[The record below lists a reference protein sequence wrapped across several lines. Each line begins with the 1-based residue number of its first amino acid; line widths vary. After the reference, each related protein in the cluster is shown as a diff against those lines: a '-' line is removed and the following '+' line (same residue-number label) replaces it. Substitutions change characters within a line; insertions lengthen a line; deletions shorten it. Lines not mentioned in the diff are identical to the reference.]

1 MIRFI
6 PFLLFLFA
14 LIAFSRATNGQSF
27 IHPGILHSREDLVRM
42 RAAVKAENEPVF
54 SGYWVFAKDPHS
66 QYTYK
71 IKGPL
76 DTVSRNPTVG
86 QGIYDSDANA
96 AHQNAL
102 MWAITGDNRYAQKAI
117 EIINLW
123 SATLKSIRGRD
134 AVLMAG
140 LGPFKMVN
148 AAEIIRY
155 TNAGWSEGD
164 IINTERHF
172 KEVIYPVIKDYAPF
186 ANGNWDAAALKTSMA
201 IGVFCNDRFIF
212 EDALRYYTKGGG
224 NGSISNYVINENGQ
238 IQESGRDQPHSQ
250 LGIGMLAE
258 CCAIAWNQGLDLYG
272 FKDNRLLKGFEY
284 TAKYNLG
291 NDDMPFQE
299 WLDRTGKYH
308 HYKISDK
315 GRGSLRPLY
324 EQVYAH
330 YVGLKQLRAPYI
342 EAAVKKVRP
351 EGAGH
356 PGADHPGF
364 GTLFFAGE
372 GLKKGEEEKKADIRS
387 FAPGGLIAS
396 GTGQRIE
403 LEWVAA
409 AFPCTYSIQRSSDP
423 HGAFRTIAKGLIAN
437 RFVDKSVLPGKVYYY
452 TVTGERAGKQSQ
464 SSFPQQAMAGLPAG
478 WLQKDVGNVKG
489 GKTFF
494 DGEHFSIEA
503 FGSGIG
509 ESSDSFH
516 YTYLAFKG
524 INNLSVRIHAQPTS
538 QFSMVGLMLRS
549 DTSHH
554 ARFAALTLYPGKTAQ
569 IEEPEWHTRLE
580 TRERTAGKTRTA
592 GKSSILSAPAVTF
605 GRLTGYYWL
614 KLERQSQQ
622 LVAYASDNG
631 NNFIEIGRT
640 DYPFDNKSLIGIT
653 VSSGMPNSTRVTIDN
668 IKINGK
674 QLAAGN

>member
-1 MIRFI
+1 MRFI
-6 PFLLFLFA
+6 PFLVFSFA
-14 LIAFSRATNGQSF
+14 LLTLSQAASGQSF
-27 IHPGILHSREDLVRM
+27 IHPGILHSPEDLARM
-42 RAAVKAENEPVF
+42 KVAIQAQKEPVF
-54 SGYWVFAKDPHS
+54 SGYQIFEKDPYS

-96 AHQNAL
+96 AHQNAI
-102 MWAITGDNRYAQKAI
+102 MWVVTGDNRYAQKAM
-117 EIINLW
+117 EIINSW
-123 SATLKSIRGRD
+123 SATLKAIRGRD

-155 TNAGWSEGD
+155 TNAGWSNAD
-164 IINTERHF
+164 IKNAETHF

-186 ANGNWDAAALKTSMA
+186 ANGNWDAAALKTAMA
-201 IGVFCNDRFIF
+201 IGVFCNDRAIF

-224 NGSISNYVINENGQ
+224 NGSILNYVINKNGQ

-272 FKDNRLLKGFEY
+272 FDDNRLLKGFEY

-308 HYKISDK
+308 HYTISDK

-330 YVGLKQLRAPYI
+330 YVGLKQLKAPYVK
-342 EAAVKKVRP
+342 AAVKKIRP

-364 GTLFFAGE
+364 GTLFFAGD
-372 GLKKGEEEKKADIRS
+372 GLKKGTEEKNVNIRS

-396 GTGQRIE
+396 GTRQRIE

-409 AFPCTYSIQRSSDP
+409 AFPCTYSVQRSSDP
-423 HGAFRTIAKGLIAN
+423 HGIFRTIAKGLIAN
-437 RFVDKSVLPGKVYYY
+437 RFIDKSVMPGKLYYY
-452 TVTGERAGKQSQ
+452 TIIEERAGKQSQ
-464 SSFPQQAMAGLPAG
+464 AAFPQQAMAGLPVG
-478 WLQKDVGNVKG
+478 WSQKDVGNVKG

-494 DGEHFSIEA
+494 DGISLNIDA

-509 ESSDSFH
+509 ESSDNFH
-516 YTYLAFKG
+516 YTYLPFKG
-524 INNLSVRIHAQPTS
+524 VNNLSVRIHAQPTS
-538 QFSMVGLMLRS
+538 QFSMIGLMLRG
-549 DTSHH
+549 DTSYN
-554 ARFAALTLYPGKTAQ
+554 ARFAALTLYPGKTAR

-580 TRERTAGKTRTA
+580 TRELTAGKTRLA
-592 GKSSILSAPAVTF
+592 GKGNILSAPAATF

-614 KLERQSQQ
+614 KLERKDRQ
-622 LVAYASDNG
+622 LVAYTSDNG
-631 NNFIEIGRT
+631 NSWIEIGRSHR
-640 DYPFDNKSLIGIT
+640 PFDDQSLIGIA
-653 VSSGMPNSTRVTIDN
+653 VSSGMPNSTHVSIDN
-668 IKINGK
+668 VKINGK
-674 QLAAGN
+674 QLPVK

>member
-1 MIRFI
+1 MRFI
-6 PFLLFLFA
+6 PFLLFSLALFT
-14 LIAFSRATNGQSF
+14 FSQAVYGQSF
-27 IHPGILHSREDLVRM
+27 IHPGILHSRDDLARM
-42 RAAVKAENEPVF
+42 KAAIQERKEPVF
-54 SGYWVFAKDPHS
+54 SGYGVFAKDPYS
-66 QYTYK
+66 QYTYQ

-76 DTVSRNPTVG
+76 DTVSRNPTAG

-96 AHQNAL
+96 AHQNAI
-102 MWAITGDNRYAQKAI
+102 MWTITGDNRYAQKAI
-117 EIINLW
+117 EIINSW
-123 SATLKSIRGRD
+123 STRLKAIRGRD

-155 TNAGWSEGD
+155 TNAGWSNAD
-164 IINTERHF
+164 IARTETHF
-172 KEVIYPVIKDYAPF
+172 KEVVYPVIKNYAPF
-186 ANGNWDAAALKTSMA
+186 ANGNWDAAALKTAMA
-201 IGVFCNDRFIF
+201 IGVFCNDRAIF

-224 NGSISNYVINENGQ
+224 NGSILNYVINKNGQ
-238 IQESGRDQPHSQ
+238 VQESGRDQPHSQ

-272 FKDNRLLKGFEY
+272 FEDNRLLKGFEY

-308 HYKISDK
+308 HYTISDK

-330 YVGLKQLRAPYI
+330 YVGVKQLKAPYV
-342 EAAVKKVRP
+342 EAAVKKIRP

-364 GTLFFAGE
+364 GTLFFAGD
-372 GLKKGEEEKKADIRS
+372 GLKGKGEKKVNIRS
-387 FAPGGLIAS
+387 FAPGGLIAL

-409 AFPCTYSIQRSSDP
+409 AFPCTYSVQRSSAP
-423 HGAFRTIAKGLIAN
+423 NEIFQTITNGLTVN
-437 RFVDKSVLPGKVYYY
+437 RFVDKNVLPGKLYYY
-452 TVTGERAGKQSQ
+452 TVTEESAGKQSQ
-464 SSFPQQAMAGLPAG
+464 PAFPQRAVAGLPAG
-478 WLQKDVGNVKG
+478 WLQKDVGGVKV

-494 DGEHFSIEA
+494 DGEYFSIEA

-509 ESSDSFH
+509 ASSDSLH
-516 YTYLAFKG
+516 YTYLPFKG
-524 INNLSVRIHAQPTS
+524 ISNLSVRIHAQPTS
-538 QFSMVGLMLRS
+538 QFSMIGLMLRS
-549 DTSHH
+549 DTSNNS
-554 ARFAALTLYPGKTAQ
+554 RFAALTLYPGKTAQ

-580 TRERTAGKTRTA
+580 TRERTAGKTILA
-592 GKSSILSAPAVTF
+592 AKGSILSVPAVTF

-614 KLERQSQQ
+614 KLERKGRQ

-631 NNFIEIGRT
+631 SSWVEIGRT
-640 DYPFDNKSLIGIT
+640 GQPFDDQALIGIA
-653 VSSGMPNSTRVTIDN
+653 VSSGMPNSTRVIIDN

-674 QLAAGN
+674 

>member
-1 MIRFI
+1 MRLI
-6 PFLLFLFA
+6 PFLLFLLA
-14 LIAFSRATNGQSF
+14 LFTLSQEVNGQSF
-27 IHPGILHSREDLVRM
+27 IHPGILHSREDLARM
-42 RAAVKAENEPVF
+42 KAAIQTRKEPVF
-54 SGYWVFAKDPHS
+54 SGYAVFAKDQYS
-66 QYTYK
+66 QYSYK

-96 AHQNAL
+96 AHQNAI
-102 MWAITGDNRYAQKAI
+102 MWTITGDNRYAQKAI
-117 EIINLW
+117 EIINSW
-123 SATLKSIRGRD
+123 AATLKAIGGRD

-148 AAEIIRY
+148 AAELIRY
-155 TNAGWSEGD
+155 TNAGWSNAD
-164 IINTERHF
+164 IAKAEKHF

-186 ANGNWDAAALKTSMA
+186 ANGNWDAAALKTAMA
-201 IGVFCNDRFIF
+201 IGVFCNDRAIF

-224 NGSISNYVINENGQ
+224 NGSILNYVINKNGQ

-258 CCAIAWNQGLDLYG
+258 CCAIAWNQGLDLYS
-272 FKDNRLLKGFEY
+272 FEDNRLLRGFEY

-291 NDDMPFQE
+291 NDGMPFQE

-308 HYKISDK
+308 HYTISDK

-330 YVGLKQLRAPYI
+330 YAGVKQLKAPYV
-342 EAAVKKVRP
+342 EAAVKKIRP

-364 GTLFFAGE
+364 GTLFFAGD
-372 GLKKGEEEKKADIRS
+372 GLKGKGEKKVNIRS
-387 FAPGGLIAS
+387 FAPGGLIAL
-396 GTGQRIE
+396 GTNQHIE

-409 AFPCTYSIQRSSDP
+409 AFPCTYSVQRSSAP
-423 HGAFRTIAKGLIAN
+423 HGRFQTITNGLTVN
-437 RFVDKSVLPGKVYYY
+437 RFVDKNVLPGKLYYY
-452 TVTGERAGKQSQ
+452 TVTEERAGKQSQ
-464 SSFPQQAMAGLPAG
+464 PAFPQQAMAGLPAG
-478 WLQKDVGNVKG
+478 WLQKDVGSIKG

-509 ESSDSFH
+509 ASSDSFH
-516 YTYLAFKG
+516 YNYLPFKG

-538 QFSMVGLMLRS
+538 QFSMIGLMLRS
-549 DTSHH
+549 DTSNNS
-554 ARFAALTLYPGKTAQ
+554 RFAALTLYPGKTAQ

-580 TRERTAGKTRTA
+580 TREQTADKTILA
-592 GKSSILSAPAVTF
+592 AKGSILSAPAVTF

-614 KLERQSQQ
+614 KLERKGRQ

-631 NNFIEIGRT
+631 SSWMEIGRT
-640 DYPFDNKSLIGIT
+640 SQLFDDQSLIGIA
-653 VSSGMPNSTRVTIDN
+653 VSSGMPNATSVTIDN

-674 QLAAGN
+674 

>member
-1 MIRFI
+1 MTRFI
-6 PFLLFLFA
+6 PFILFSLALFA
-14 LIAFSRATNGQSF
+14 FSQVINGQVF
-27 IHPGILHSREDLVRM
+27 IHPGILHGREDLARM
-42 RAAVKAENEPVF
+42 KAAIEAEKEPVF
-54 SGYWVFAKDPHS
+54 SGYGVFAKDPYS
-66 QYTYK
+66 QYTYQ

-96 AHQNAL
+96 AHQNAI
-102 MWAITGDNRYAQKAI
+102 MWTITGDNRYAQKAI
-117 EIINLW
+117 EIINSW
-123 SATLKSIRGRD
+123 SATLKAIRGRD

-155 TNAGWSEGD
+155 TNAGWSNAD
-164 IINTERHF
+164 IARAEKHF

-186 ANGNWDAAALKTSMA
+186 ANGNWDAAALKTAMA
-201 IGVFCNDRFIF
+201 IGVFCNDRAIF
-212 EDALRYYTKGGG
+212 DDALRYYAKGGG
-224 NGSISNYVINENGQ
+224 NGSILNYVINENGQ
-238 IQESGRDQPHSQ
+238 VQESGRDQPHSQ

-272 FKDNRLLKGFEY
+272 FEDSRLLKGFEY

-308 HYKISDK
+308 HYAISDK

-324 EQVYAH
+324 EQVYVH
-330 YVGLKQLRAPYI
+330 YVRVKRLKAPYV
-342 EAAVKKVRP
+342 EAAVKKIRP

-364 GTLFFAGE
+364 GTLFFAGG
-372 GLKKGEEEKKADIRS
+372 GLQKGEEEKKVDIRS

-396 GTGQRIE
+396 GTERRIE
-403 LEWVAA
+403 LEWIAA
-409 AFPCTYSIQRSSDP
+409 AFPCTYSVQRSSAP
-423 HGAFRTIAKGLIAN
+423 NGIFRTIAKGLTVS
-437 RFVDKSVLPGKVYYY
+437 RFVDESVLAGRLYYY
-452 TVTGERAGKQSQ
+452 TVTEERKGQQSQ

-478 WLQKDVGNVKG
+478 WLQKDVGNVKA

-494 DGEHFSIEA
+494 DGEHFSIKA

-509 ESSDSFH
+509 VSSDSFQ
-516 YTYLAFKG
+516 YTCLSFKG
-524 INNLSVRIHAQPTS
+524 INTISVRIHAQPTS
-538 QFSMVGLMLRS
+538 QFSMIGLMLRS
-549 DTSHH
+549 DTSYN
-554 ARFAALTLYPGKTAQ
+554 ARFAALTLYPGKTTQ
-569 IEEPEWHTRLE
+569 IEEPEWHTRFE
-580 TRERTAGKTRTA
+580 TRERTAGKTILA
-592 GKSSILSAPAVTF
+592 GKGNILSAPAVTF

-614 KLERQSQQ
+614 KLERKSRE
-622 LVAYASDNG
+622 LIAFVSVDG
-631 NNFIEIGRT
+631 SSWVEIGRT
-640 DYPFDNKSLIGIT
+640 NQPFDDQSLIGIA
-653 VSSGMPNSTRVTIDN
+653 VSSGMPNSTHVTIDH

-674 QLAAGN
+674 PLPFR

>member
-1 MIRFI
+1 MMRFI
-6 PFLLFLFA
+6 PFLLFTFLLFA
-14 LIAFSRATNGQSF
+14 FSLVVNGQSF
-27 IHPGILHSREDLVRM
+27 IHPGILHSREDLARM
-42 RAAVKAENEPVF
+42 KTAIQAQKEPAF
-54 SGYWVFAKDPHS
+54 SGYGIFAKDPCS

-96 AHQNAL
+96 AHQNAI
-102 MWAITGDNRYAQKAI
+102 MWAVTGDNRYAQKAI
-117 EIINLW
+117 EIINSW
-123 SATLKSIRGRD
+123 SATLKAIRGRD

-155 TNAGWSEGD
+155 TNAGWSKAD
-164 IINTERHF
+164 ITNAEKHF
-172 KEVIYPVIKDYAPF
+172 KEVIYPVIKNYAPF
-186 ANGNWDAAALKTSMA
+186 ANGNWDAAALKTAMA
-201 IGVFCNDRFIF
+201 IGVFCNDRAIF

-224 NGSISNYVINENGQ
+224 NGSILNYVINANGQ
-238 IQESGRDQPHSQ
+238 IQESGRDQPHAQ

-272 FKDNRLLKGFEY
+272 FEDNRLLKGFEY

-308 HYKISDK
+308 HYTISDK
-315 GRGSLRPLY
+315 GRGALRPLY

-330 YVGLKQLRAPYI
+330 YVGVKRLKAPYV
-342 EAAVKKVRP
+342 EAAVKKIRP

-364 GTLFFAGE
+364 GTLFFAGD
-372 GLKKGEEEKKADIRS
+372 GLKGNEGENKVDIRS

-409 AFPCTYSIQRSSDP
+409 AFPCTYSVQRSSDP
-423 HGAFRTIAKGLIAN
+423 HGKFQTIAEELIDN
-437 RFVDKSVLPGKVYYY
+437 RFVDKNVLPGRRYYY
-452 TVTGERAGKQSQ
+452 TVTEEHEGKQSQ
-464 SSFPQQAMAGLPAG
+464 PAFPQQAMAGLPAG
-478 WLQKDVGNVKG
+478 WLQKDVGNIKTG
-489 GKTFF
+489 NTFF
-494 DGEHFSIEA
+494 DGAHFSIEA

-509 ESSDSFH
+509 DSSDSFH
-516 YTYLAFKG
+516 YTYLPFKG
-524 INNLSVRIHAQPTS
+524 IANLSVRIHAQPTS
-538 QFSMVGLMLRS
+538 QFSMIGLMIRS

-580 TRERTAGKTRTA
+580 TRERTAGKTILA
-592 GKSSILSAPAVTF
+592 GKGSILSAPAVSF

-614 KLERQSQQ
+614 KLERKRRQ
-622 LVAYASDNG
+622 LVAYACGNG
-631 NNFIEIGRT
+631 SSWVEIGRT
-640 DYPFDNKSLIGIT
+640 SQPFDDQSLIGIA
-653 VSSGMPNSTRVTIDN
+653 VSSGMPNATRVTIDN
-668 IKINGK
+668 IKTNGK
-674 QLAAGN
+674 